1 MSVIKDLIQQR
12 ERRRVRVYEKRMV
25 VVCYGE
31 GGMNVSVVGCVC
43 VCVCVRVRVRLNPQ
57 RRKRCLWIRTPRGV
71 PPFSVTPGLPGN
83 QTSQRLD
90 VPRPSFDLL

>member
-1 MSVIKDLIQQR
+1 MTSF
-12 ERRRVRVYEKRMV
+12 KRSRITV
-25 VVCYGE
+25 DSFDFFFENTVDSFDFFFE
-31 GGMNVSVVGCVC
+31 NDRVSVG
-43 VCVCVRVRVRLNPQ
+43 VRVRLNPQ

>member
-31 GGMNVSVVGCVC
+31 GGMNVSVVGCGA
-43 VCVCVRVRVRLNPQ
+43 L
-57 RRKRCLWIRTPRGV
+57 
-71 PPFSVTPGLPGN
+71 
-83 QTSQRLD
+83 
-90 VPRPSFDLL
+90 